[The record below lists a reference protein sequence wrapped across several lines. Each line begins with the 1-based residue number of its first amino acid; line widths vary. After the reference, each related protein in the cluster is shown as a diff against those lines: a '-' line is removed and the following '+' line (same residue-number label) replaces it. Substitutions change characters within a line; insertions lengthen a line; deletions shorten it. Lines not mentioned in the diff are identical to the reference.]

1 MAFDSALPSRLYD
14 PALAPPAADIA
25 ASPFRRGEGVGL
37 ALGALAA
44 GAAMGILAFF
54 AAGRVTPWMPIAA
67 AIAAYGFALYL
78 AELSLRDVIR
88 THAPSA
94 IVLFG
99 LHLVALL
106 AWPVALIWFAA
117 TSFAWIA
124 LPVAAFALAAFL
136 TTTRVPAR
144 AIYRSSVHVTLIA
157 AVAAYQWMWTA
168 IVA

>member
-54 AAGRVTPWMPIAA
+54 AVGRVTPWMPIAA

-99 LHLVALL
+99 LHVVALL
-106 AWPVALIWFAA
+106 AWPAALIWFAA
-117 TSFAWIA
+117 SSGIA

-144 AIYRSSVHVTLIA
+144 TTYRSSVHVTLIA

>member
-1 MAFDSALPSRLYD
+1 MAFDAALPIRLYD
-14 PALAPPAADIA
+14 PALEPPAANIA
-25 ASPFRRGEGVGL
+25 ASPFRRGEGVGI

-44 GAAMGILAFF
+44 GAAMGVFAFF
-54 AAGRVTPWMPIAA
+54 AIGRVAPWMPIAA
-67 AIAAYGFALYL
+67 AIAAYGFALHL

-106 AWPVALIWFAA
+106 AWPAVLIWFAA
-117 TSFAWIA
+117 SAFVWIA

-157 AVAAYQWMWTA
+157 AVAAYHWMWTA
-168 IVA
+168 IGA